1 MEGLVLL
8 VLPHHASA
16 QDNVPAQAQQVAAD
30 VQNVVDKYGLGV
42 RAGVGLNPELID
54 VGAHATFGP
63 IFVRTCRSA
72 PGSASASVR

>member
-42 RAGVGLNPELID
+42 RAVSG
-54 VGAHATFGP
+54 
-63 IFVRTCRSA
+63 
-72 PGSASASVR
+72 